1 MEALV
6 CDFCERPFTDEQI
19 KDSELITCRYGLVLV
34 KIGQGVHQFSTH
46 QHGDGDG
53 TAEQENEEYGPESRE
68 VA

>member
-19 KDSELITCRYGLVLV
+19 KDGEVITCRYGLVLV
-34 KIGQGVHQFSTH
+34 KIGQGVHQFTH
-46 QHGDGDG
+46 QSGEGNEP
-53 TAEQENEEYGPESRE
+53 AEQENEEYGPESRE